1 MDYPMEFYIVAI
13 ANRLHQ
19 LENINKIEVLS
30 NGLSNGIL
38 LSLLPMDQISWK
50 MLKKKKEKKSLL
62 PT

>member
-38 LSLLPMDQISWK
+38 LSLLPMD
-50 MLKKKKEKKSLL
+50 
-62 PT
+62 